1 MGLEAKPIGGA
12 GGEIKPNNQTN
23 DTNKGTGG
31 VTSGMI
37 WMGYISMIVL
47 ALVIGALIIFGYLAR
62 DKGNQ
67 LPPAI
72 MVPAVG
78 IITLLGV
85 LSISN
90 FFQGNSDMR
99 NGQIRAAI
107 AASVLAVYFFVL
119 SLVLFT
125 GASDKLNY
133 IPPKESAPAATN
145 NDAQPA
151 EGEGNASASASSA
164 TTRQKSGMADVM
176 DSFTDLVKVVI
187 LGYFAVRGVN
197 EVTNSVTDTIKQVN
211 ANQSDA
217 GATPPAGTGAQ
228 VTPPAGGGSTTPPT
242 ADPNAVPLQK
252 PDRDQLANPPQ

>member
-12 GGEIKPNNQTN
+12 GGENKPNNQTN
-23 DTNKGTGG
+23 DANKGTGG
-31 VTSGMI
+31 VTSGMV
-37 WMGYISMIVL
+37 WVGYVSMIVL
-47 ALVIGALIIFGYLAR
+47 ALVIGALIILGYLAR
-62 DKGNQ
+62 DMGNQ

-107 AASVLAVYFFVL
+107 AASVLAVYFFVI
-119 SLVLFT
+119 SLVMFT

-151 EGEGNASASASSA
+151 EGEGNTSASTSST

-197 EVTNSVTDTIKQVN
+197 EVTNSVTETIKQVS
-211 ANQSDA
+211 ANQSN
-217 GATPPAGTGAQ
+217 AGT
-228 VTPPAGGGSTTPPT
+228 TPPAGGGANPTSPT
-242 ADPNAVPLQK
+242 ADPNAAPQQK
-252 PDRDQLANPPQ
+252 PDRDQLASPPK